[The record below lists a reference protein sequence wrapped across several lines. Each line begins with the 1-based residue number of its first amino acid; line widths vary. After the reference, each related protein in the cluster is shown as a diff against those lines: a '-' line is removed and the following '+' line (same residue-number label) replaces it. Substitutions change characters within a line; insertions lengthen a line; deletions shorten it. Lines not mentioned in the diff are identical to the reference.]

1 MSSEEVP
8 VLIVESD
15 TADAEQVRASFTAH
29 GWPMTIAETG
39 EHALGLLRS
48 GDRLPRC
55 ILLDLKLRGALN
67 GFDVLQL
74 VRTDPRMHRLPI
86 IIYTGEYSRADLVRA
101 FELGA
106 SSVIRR
112 PVESP
117 AKVLALV
124 EFFLGD
130 LDARIRDARV
140 RVKRQFL
147 ELQARAEN
155 ERGDSP
161 LPPSGLDTAP
171 RESWFR

>member
-1 MSSEEVP
+1 MDEIP

-15 TADAEQVRASFTAH
+15 TADAEQVRASFSAH
-29 GWPMTIAETG
+29 GWPMTIADTG
-39 EHALGLLRS
+39 EHALGLLRTAE
-48 GDRLPRC
+48 RLPRC
-55 ILLDLKLRGALN
+55 ILLDLKLRGTLN

-74 VRTDPRMHRLPI
+74 IRGDARMHKLPV
-86 IIYTGEYSRADLVRA
+86 IIYTGDYSRADLVRA
-101 FELGA
+101 FDLGA

-147 ELQARAEN
+147 ELQARAEH
-155 ERGDSP
+155 EHGDHP
-161 LPPSGLDTAP
+161 TPPSGISAVV